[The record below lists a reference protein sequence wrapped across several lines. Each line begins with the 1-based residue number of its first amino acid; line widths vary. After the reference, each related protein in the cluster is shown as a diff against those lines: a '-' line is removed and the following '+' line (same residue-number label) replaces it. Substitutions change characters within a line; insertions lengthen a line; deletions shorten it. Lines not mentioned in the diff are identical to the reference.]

1 MYPSV
6 HRQRLDFIGGGQNVT
21 APAAVSSSA
30 APLSNSNSVSGSSGD
45 ERVPSISP
53 PLHPVTSEAA
63 GAATASEQVRLIS
76 SLSNT
81 PTKSILKKPK
91 HAEVRVGLRTM
102 EDCASSQSSS
112 SKGECERLSES
123 SNVSSSD
130 RDTPPNNNANADKIE
145 VTK

>member
-1 MYPSV
+1 M
-6 HRQRLDFIGGGQNVT
+6 
-21 APAAVSSSA
+21 
-30 APLSNSNSVSGSSGD
+30 
-45 ERVPSISP
+45 
-53 PLHPVTSEAA
+53 
-63 GAATASEQVRLIS
+63 RLIS

-102 EDCASSQSSS
+102 EDCGSSQSSS
-112 SKGECERLSES
+112 KECERLSES

-145 VTK
+145 VTNYALSHRIINT